1 MYYSFQ
7 EQEDK
12 RELLSMFGP
21 KCSPRRGNA
30 LKRMFSHVETDS
42 LGAETKTF
50 PEKTENEKWYMVG
63 DPLTIDRCSRIG
75 FPLTFFAF
83 NCIYW
88 LVHSKNWHRGVTGKQ
103 PQTLRNRDKDVKDGQ
118 DLKPQV
124 QSWDG
129 FSDTKTM
136 CTLVIFFTV
145 MLDIQWFL

>member
-1 MYYSFQ
+1 MRVVSCFFFFQ

-30 LKRMFSHVETDS
+30 LKRMFSHAETDS

-63 DPLTIDRCSRIG
+63 DPLTIDRCSRVG

-88 LVHSKNWHRGVTGKQ
+88 LVHSTNWDWDVTGKQ
-103 PQTLRNRDKDVKDGQ
+103 QQTFWKRVKDMKAGQ
-118 DLKPQV
+118 DEIKILAQPQG
-124 QSWDG
+124 QSKDG
-129 FSDTKTM
+129 LSDTKTM
-136 CTLVIFFTV
+136 CHL
-145 MLDIQWFL
+145 Q